1 MDKFFTTENLGL
13 LSAGL
18 LVVGILKFIL
28 YYKAFNVE
36 ILKYIES
43 SEILLL
49 FADNISVAGLAIL
62 FLTPPYVY
70 SLMPYLN
77 GAGVTNY
84 SFSDLFHIY
93 WLLFGFHA
101 KYQIVLFAS
110 AIIFSF
116 TRSKITNFERATYIL
131 LGFFVVLILPLF
143 ALYVPVLIGGTVSAN
158 IVVIIMLIVN
168 FFLMIMLATYN
179 EIFKVKNRKYFS
191 NTKVEFDGFFA
202 PSGAYYIGQVK
213 SFIFFYNPIL
223 KQSITFKTDKIKTIV
238 YKPAFR
244 DRNLML
250 SFWRRIKRLFN

>member
-1 MDKFFTTENLGL
+1 MDKFFTTESLGL

-70 SLMPYLN
+70 SLMPYLQKGN
-77 GAGVTNY
+77 IISY
-84 SFSDLFHIY
+84 SFSDLLHTY
-93 WLLFGFHA
+93 WVLFGFHA
-101 KYQIVLFAS
+101 KYQIVLFIS

-116 TRSKITNFERATYIL
+116 TRSKITNFERVTYAL
-131 LGFFVVLILPLF
+131 LGFFVVLVLPLL
-143 ALYVPVLIGGTVSAN
+143 ALYMPVLIGGTVNAN
-158 IVVIIMLIVN
+158 IIVVIMLVVN

-191 NTKVEFDGFFA
+191 NTKVEFDGFSA

-213 SFIFFYNPIL
+213 SFIFFYNPIIR
-223 KQSITFKTDKIKTIV
+223 QSTTFKTDNIKAIV

-250 SFWRRIKRLFN
+250 SFWRKIKRLVS

>member
-1 MDKFFTTENLGL
+1 MDNFFTTENLGL

-70 SLMPYLN
+70 SLMPYLHSSN
-77 GAGVTNY
+77 IVSY
-84 SFSDLFHIY
+84 SLSDLLHTY
-93 WLLFGFHA
+93 WALFGVHA
-101 KYQIVLFAS
+101 KYQIVLFVS

-116 TRSKITNFERATYIL
+116 TRSRITNFERVTYAL
-131 LGFFVVLILPLF
+131 LGFCVVLVLPLF
-143 ALYVPVLIGGTVSAN
+143 ALYIPVLIGGTINSN
-158 IVVIIMLIVN
+158 IIVVTMLVIN
-168 FFLMIMLATYN
+168 FFIMIMLATYN

-191 NTKVEFDGFFA
+191 NTKVEFDGFLA

-223 KQSITFKTDKIKTIV
+223 RQSITFKTDKIKSII

-250 SFWRRIKRLFN
+250 SFWRKIKRLLN